1 MTDISIDAGGKK
13 LAASVYGPNDAT
25 SVLFLHGISLS
36 RDTWAETAKHLADR
50 YQVWT
55 LDFRG
60 HGDSAHSTSYE
71 LADYL
76 QDAEA
81 ALRTID
87 RPAIVVGHSLG
98 ACVAGMLAQ
107 NGHPS
112 VRAAYLE
119 EPPWYLGEV
128 GEWEKTVFPRK
139 FAVVSAQQA
148 KWHASNAPLGDYL
161 AFLSGAPWP
170 TGGIAGDHITPRHL
184 LSHAS
189 ALQRQDNLCWRDTGP
204 GRAGSG
210 LSAIDTAR
218 PFQRPVKVVVGETP
232 LGSAFLD
239 DHADRL
245 AAVNKD
251 LDIVRYVGCGHEPH
265 RAREFERRFAEDLGN
280 FLAHCEE
287 SLSHA

>member
-1 MTDISIDAGGKK
+1 MTDLSIDAAGTK
-13 LAASVYGPNDAT
+13 LAASVYGPKDAAPI
-25 SVLFLHGISLS
+25 LFLHGISLS
-36 RDTWAETAKHLADR
+36 RDTWAEMVKQLADR

-60 HGDSAHSTSYE
+60 HGDSARSVSYE

-81 ALRTID
+81 ALRMIS
-87 RPAIVVGHSLG
+87 RPAILVGHSLG

-107 NGHPS
+107 NAHPG

-119 EPPWYLGEV
+119 EPPWYLGEAH
-128 GEWEKTVFPRK
+128 EWEKTFFPRK

-148 KWHASNAPLGDYL
+148 QWHDRHAPLADYL
-161 AFLSGAPWP
+161 AFLSAAPWP
-170 TGGIAGDHITPRHL
+170 TGGVASDHTTYRHL

-189 ALQRQDNLCWRDTGP
+189 ALQRQDNLCWRDAGA

-210 LSAIDTAR
+210 LSAIDTTR
-218 PFQRPVKVVVGETP
+218 PFLRPVKVVVGEP
-232 LGSAFLD
+232 RMGSAFLD
-239 DHADRL
+239 DHAARL

-251 LDIVRYVGCGHEPH
+251 VEIVRYVGSGHEPH
-265 RAREFERRFAEDLGN
+265 RTREFERRFADDLDK
-280 FLAHCEE
+280 FLTDVEG
-287 SLSHA
+287 SVSHV

>member
-13 LAASVYGPNDAT
+13 LAASVYGPNDAAP
-25 SVLFLHGISLS
+25 VLFLHGISFS
-36 RDTWAETAKHLADR
+36 RDTWAETTKRLADR
-50 YQVWT
+50 YRVWT

-60 HGDSAHSTSYE
+60 HGDSARSARYE
-71 LADYL
+71 LDDYL

-81 ALRTID
+81 ALRAIS
-87 RPAIVVGHSLG
+87 RPAILVGHSLG

-107 NGHPS
+107 NAHPG

-128 GEWEKTVFPRK
+128 GEWEKTSFPRK
-139 FAVVSAQQA
+139 FAVVATQQA
-148 KWHASNAPLGDYL
+148 QWHDRHAPLADYL

-170 TGGIAGDHITPRHL
+170 AGGIASDHTTPRHL

-189 ALQRQDNLCWRDTGP
+189 ALQRQDNLCWRDAGT

-210 LSAIDTAR
+210 LSAVDTTR
-218 PFQRPVKVVVGETP
+218 PFQRPVKVVVGESR

-239 DHADRL
+239 DHAARL
-245 AAVNKD
+245 AAINQNVE
-251 LDIVRYVGCGHEPH
+251 IVRYVGSGHEPH
-265 RAREFERRFAEDLGN
+265 RTREFEQRFADDLAN
-280 FLAHCEE
+280 YLAHFEGSC
-287 SLSHA
+287 SHA

>member
-13 LAASVYGPNDAT
+13 LAASVYGPKNVAP
-25 SVLFLHGISLS
+25 VLFLHGISLS

-60 HGDSAHSTSYE
+60 HGDSTRSARYE

-81 ALRTID
+81 ALRMID

-107 NGHPS
+107 NAHPG

-128 GEWEKTVFPRK
+128 GEWEKTFFPRK
-139 FAVVSAQQA
+139 FAAVSAQQEQ
-148 KWHASNAPLGDYL
+148 WQRRHAPLADYL
-161 AFLSGAPWP
+161 AFLSAAPWP
-170 TGGIAGDHITPRHL
+170 TGGVASDHTTLRHL

-189 ALQRQDNLCWRDTGP
+189 ALQRQDNLCWRDAGA

-210 LSAIDTAR
+210 LSAIDTSR
-218 PFQRPVKVVVGETP
+218 PFQRPVKVVVGESR

-239 DHADRL
+239 DHAARL
-245 AAVNKD
+245 AAVNQD
-251 LDIVRYVGCGHEPH
+251 VEIVRYVGSGHEPH
-265 RAREFERRFAEDLGN
+265 RTREFEQRFADDLGN
-280 FLAHCEE
+280 FLAHFEDSDC
-287 SLSHA
+287 HA

>member
-1 MTDISIDAGGKK
+1 MTDISIDAGGTK
-13 LAASVYGPNDAT
+13 LAASVYGPTDAT
-25 SVLFLHGISLS
+25 PVLFLHGISLS
-36 RDTWAETAKHLADR
+36 RDTWAETAKHLEDR

-60 HGDSAHSTSYE
+60 HGDSARSASYE

-81 ALRTID
+81 ALRMID
-87 RPAIVVGHSLG
+87 RPAILVGHSLG

-107 NGHPS
+107 DAHPG
-112 VRAAYLE
+112 VRATYLV

-128 GEWEKTVFPRK
+128 SEWEKTFFPRR
-139 FAVVSAQQA
+139 FAAVSAQQA
-148 KWHASNAPLGDYL
+148 KWHDSNAPLADYL

-170 TGGIAGDHITPRHL
+170 TGGVAGDHITPRHL

-189 ALQRQDNLCWRDTGP
+189 ALQRQDNLCWRDAGT

-210 LSAIDTAR
+210 LSAIDTTR
-218 PFQRPVKVVVGETP
+218 PFQRPVTVVVGEAR

-245 AAVNKD
+245 VAVNQGVE
-251 LDIVRYVGCGHEPH
+251 IVRYVGSGHEPH
-265 RAREFERRFAEDLGN
+265 RAREFERRFVEDLGN